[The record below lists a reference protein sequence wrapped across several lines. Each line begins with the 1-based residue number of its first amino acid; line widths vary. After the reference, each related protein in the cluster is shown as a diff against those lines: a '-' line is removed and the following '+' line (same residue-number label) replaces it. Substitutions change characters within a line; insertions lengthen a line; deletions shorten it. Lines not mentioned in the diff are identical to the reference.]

1 MQPRYSAMNQAL
13 HWITAVCMLA
23 ILPLAW
29 VMTNADRSK
38 FHQAGDLYNWHKT
51 LGGIVLLLT
60 AFRLVWRMV
69 DKPPAYPP
77 EVKKWDKV
85 VAHATYW
92 LFFAALLWMPITGEI
107 MTLYGR
113 HPTVLFDLIPT
124 PQILKPDDA
133 LEDYWGELH
142 AYGQWAIYGLILLH
156 LAGVAFHLIWGHD
169 GVLGR
174 MLPSYSAEPPS
185 ATPAVPSAQP
195 AE

>member
-1 MQPRYSAMNQAL
+1 MQPRYSNVNQAL
-13 HWITAVCMLA
+13 HWATAVCMLA

-92 LFFAALLWMPITGEI
+92 LFFAAFLWMPITGEV

-185 ATPAVPSAQP
+185 ATPAVPYAQP

>member
-1 MQPRYSAMNQAL
+1 MQPRYSNLNQAL
-13 HWITAVCMLA
+13 HWATAVCMVA

-29 VMTNADRSK
+29 VMTNADQTK

-51 LGGIVLLLT
+51 LGGIVLLLS

-77 EVKKWDKV
+77 EVKRWDQI

-113 HPTVLFDLIPT
+113 YPTVLFDLIPT
-124 PQILKPDDA
+124 PQILKPNDA
-133 LEDYWGELH
+133 LEDYWGQLH

-174 MLPSYSAEPPS
+174 MLPAYSAEPPS
-185 ATPAVPSAQP
+185 ATPAAPTAQP

>member
-1 MQPRYSAMNQAL
+1 MQPRYSNVNQAL
-13 HWITAVCMLA
+13 HWATAVCMLA

-92 LFFAALLWMPITGEI
+92 LFFAALLWMPITGEV

>member
-1 MQPRYSAMNQAL
+1 MQPRYSNVNQAL
-13 HWITAVCMLA
+13 HWATAVCMLA

-51 LGGIVLLLT
+51 LGGIVLVLT

-92 LFFAALLWMPITGEI
+92 LFFAALLWMPITGEV

-185 ATPAVPSAQP
+185 ATSAVPSAQP